1 MEAGVTVSPILEF
14 GLIAIGLYL
23 AGWVATRLGLASI
36 VGFIFLGLLMGPS
49 GVIPVYQT
57 GPVISMFGELGLV
70 LLLFFMGLEFSPR
83 RFAEGGRAIVVAGTI
98 DLANFLIGFAAAMLL
113 GFGWLAGLFLG
124 GITYISSSG
133 VISKLISD
141 RKLIAYP
148 EAELTMGVLVYE
160 DLAMIVVL
168 GGLGLLTAGGG
179 LLEFAG
185 VAVFLAF
192 FGIVLRYGRPYL
204 ERLLSREGESFVLLV
219 LGLVVLFAMGADELG
234 FPEAVAA
241 FLFGMLMAESDHKE
255 RLEHVLL
262 PWRDVAAAAFFLDF
276 GLHVDLRSALG
287 YAPVALLLALATV
300 VVNVAT
306 GFFSGRQTG
315 LSRRASIGHG
325 LMLVPRGEF
334 SLVIVG
340 LAAGVAILPA
350 DTRAA
355 LVGLTS
361 VYVIVLVTLGSV
373 IFSRYGRISD
383 LLEMVMLTPQERRL
397 RASRRR
403 ALDAM
408 KLE

>member
-1 MEAGVTVSPILEF
+1 VTVSPILEF

-23 AGWVATRLGLASI
+23 AGWVSARLGLASI
-36 VGFIFLGLLMGPS
+36 VGFIVLGLLLGPN
-49 GVIPVYQT
+49 GVIPIYQT
-57 GPVISMFGELGLV
+57 GPIISMLGELGLV

-98 DLANFLIGFAAAMLL
+98 DLVNFAVGFAAAMLL
-113 GFGWLAGLFLG
+113 GYGWLAGLFLG

-133 VISKLISD
+133 VISKLLSD
-141 RKLIAYP
+141 RKLLAYP
-148 EAELTMGVLVYE
+148 EAERTMGVLVYE

-185 VAVFLAF
+185 VAVFLTV
-192 FGIVLRYGRPYL
+192 FGLLLRYGRPLL

-255 RLEHVLL
+255 RLEKVLL

-276 GLHVDLRSALG
+276 GLHVNLGSALG
-287 YAPVALLLALATV
+287 FAPIALLLALVTT
-300 VVNVAT
+300 VVNVLSGYA
-306 GFFSGRQTG
+306 SGRLTG
-315 LSRRASIGHG
+315 LSTRASVGHG

-340 LAAGVAILPA
+340 LAAGVTMLPEA
-350 DTRAA
+350 TREA
-355 LVGLTS
+355 LAGLTS
-361 VYVIVLVTLGSV
+361 VYVIALVTLGSF
-373 IFSRYGRISD
+373 IYLHYGRIND
-383 LLEMVMLTPQERRL
+383 TVETVMLSPQERRQ
-397 RASRRR
+397 RAKRRR
-403 ALDAM
+403 D
-408 KLE
+408 LEAFELEAE